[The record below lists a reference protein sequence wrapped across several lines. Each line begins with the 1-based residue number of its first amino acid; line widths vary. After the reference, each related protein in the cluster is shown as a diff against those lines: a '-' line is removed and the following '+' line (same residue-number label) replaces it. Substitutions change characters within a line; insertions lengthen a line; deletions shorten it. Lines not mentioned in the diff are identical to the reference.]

1 MHEITP
7 DAEAELLAKQIMDVS
22 PRQNS
27 PEDDGRKSPLT
38 QLKDEIKES
47 IHQEDFFINKTD
59 LPGTELPNPFQQSSK
74 IKIENFADPVSQT
87 QISSAQQYATSPLSQ
102 ASSAMVDDKGCMSL
116 DSSLAS
122 GENHRMLQNVIKEVQ
137 NEIQDEPT
145 DPYASCFLA
154 PQQREMAER
163 MTDEFL
169 KLILAELGNDF
180 EVLVSRDR
188 I

>member
-1 MHEITP
+1 MKLHEITP

-74 IKIENFADPVSQT
+74 IKIENFADPVS
-87 QISSAQQYATSPLSQ
+87 
-102 ASSAMVDDKGCMSL
+102 
-116 DSSLAS
+116 
-122 GENHRMLQNVIKEVQ
+122 
-137 NEIQDEPT
+137 
-145 DPYASCFLA
+145 
-154 PQQREMAER
+154 
-163 MTDEFL
+163 
-169 KLILAELGNDF
+169 
-180 EVLVSRDR
+180 
-188 I
+188 

>member
-1 MHEITP
+1 
-7 DAEAELLAKQIMDVS
+7 
-22 PRQNS
+22 
-27 PEDDGRKSPLT
+27 
-38 QLKDEIKES
+38 
-47 IHQEDFFINKTD
+47 
-59 LPGTELPNPFQQSSK
+59 
-74 IKIENFADPVSQT
+74 
-87 QISSAQQYATSPLSQ
+87 
-102 ASSAMVDDKGCMSL
+102 MVDDKGCMSL

-145 DPYASCFLA
+145 DPYASLLA